1 MDEEIQ
7 TFILANISNHP
18 QDIVKFAMER
28 FGKSRPGIIYHLDQL
43 LEKGLIRK
51 RGEKNKTIYTDEQ
64 KQTLYFEKEC
74 SLEDLVSSPD
84 LKRYNLKVYHL
95 MIKNFIPEDQIW
107 SCEITKNKNLIN
119 VRLTSSDGVIDV
131 AKTLEILKKIPAN
144 NLTTEFNAIKM
155 QKIGSEIQFSKCETT
170 SGIVVSWDLMPNE
183 TLSIGFV
190 EHIDGKNLKINVEKY
205 LLQADGAVKLKE
217 LLKDKNEVMFN
228 FSGVESLS
236 SKFIELEFI
245 SLISKFAHVQFYIVG
260 LSDALKFFLQLE
272 LSKTALSK
280 NVIWVKEKI
289 K

>member
-1 MDEEIQ
+1 
-7 TFILANISNHP
+7 
-18 QDIVKFAMER
+18 MER

-43 LEKGLIRK
+43 LGKGLIKK

-74 SLEDLVSSPD
+74 SLEELINNSD

-95 MIKNFIPEDQIW
+95 MMKSFVPENQIW

-119 VRLTSSDGVIDV
+119 VRLAANEGVINIE
-131 AKTLEILKKIPAN
+131 KTLEILKKIPAN
-144 NLTTEFNAIKM
+144 NLTIEFNAIKM
-155 QKIGSEIQFSKCETT
+155 QKVGNELQLGKCDVA
-170 SGIVVSWDLMPNE
+170 SGPIISWDLMPNE

-190 EHIDGKNLKINVEKY
+190 EHMDGQHLKINVEKY
-205 LLQADGAVKLKE
+205 LLQVDGAVKLKE

-236 SKFIELEFI
+236 TKFIELEFI
-245 SLISKFAHVQFYIVG
+245 SLISKFSHVQFYIVG
-260 LSDALKFFLQLE
+260 ASDALKFFLLLE